1 MHMHVLCGRRC
12 VWILVVG
19 EALVPLGRCV
29 CGMARRSLYIKLVW
43 CHELHVKLLLVPAW
57 CMDVCRNV
65 DSFPFRQIF
74 ALPICPTFRRG
85 HAKFFRSMYS
95 FRRDPCM
102 CVHVLRF

>member
-43 CHELHVKLLLVPAW
+43 CHEYFHVKLLLVVVGILHG
-57 CMDVCRNV
+57 CTI
-65 DSFPFRQIF
+65 DS
-74 ALPICPTFRRG
+74 T
-85 HAKFFRSMYS
+85 
-95 FRRDPCM
+95 
-102 CVHVLRF
+102 